1 MPMFSIIIP
10 IYKVE
15 DYLPKCIDSIL
26 AQKCQDFELL
36 LIDDG
41 SPDSCGKICDDYAA
55 KHPRIRAV
63 HQPNG
68 GAGAA
73 RNRGISLATGE
84 YLLFVDGDD
93 YLSDNF
99 LSDLLDTAKT
109 TPADLILFGAEVER
123 DGKKVGELHEDVP
136 VGKLLNVA
144 DEPRLFFG
152 VMAPW
157 NRAYRRT
164 LFTEH
169 DIDFATKVWYE
180 DIRVV
185 TKVLAAAKTA
195 VRLPDAYYHY
205 LQREGSSMN
214 NKNSERNVEILYAYD
229 DILSWYDARGLL
241 SRFREELTFQAV
253 QHILLAA
260 TVRVLLID
268 RKHPL
273 IEKFRD
279 YMEQHFP
286 DFRENKY
293 LPLLDRN
300 KQLIYK
306 LLLKKRYRTVR
317 MIFRTKARLEKYKG
331 RILPCNF

>member
-1 MPMFSIIIP
+1 MPRFSLIVP
-10 IYKVE
+10 VYKIE
-15 DYLPKCIDSIL
+15 AYLSKCIVSVL
-26 AQKCQDFELL
+26 AQTCQDYELL

-41 SPDSCGKICDDYAA
+41 SPDGCGRICDDYAA
-55 KHPRIRAV
+55 KYPDKLRAI

-73 RNRGISLATGE
+73 RNHGIQLASGE

-93 YLSDNF
+93 SLSPDF
-99 LSDLLDTAKT
+99 LASLSAVIQKK
-109 TPADLILFGAEVER
+109 PADLILFGAQVER
-123 DGKKVGELHEDVP
+123 DGKKVDELHENVP
-136 VGKLLNVA
+136 AETLLNIK
-144 DEPRLFFG
+144 DEPTLYFG

-185 TKVLAAAKTA
+185 TKLLAVAQTA
-195 VRLPDAYYHY
+195 YRLPGAYYHY
-205 LQREGSSMN
+205 LQREGSAMN
-214 NKNSERNVEILYAYD
+214 NKNVARNAEILQAYD
-229 DILSWYDARGLL
+229 DILGWYEAHGYLNAR
-241 SRFREELTFQAV
+241 REELTFQAV

-268 RKHPL
+268 RKSRL
-273 IEKFRD
+273 IEDFRA
-279 YMEQHFP
+279 YMERHFP
-286 DFRENKY
+286 NYRENKY
-293 LPLLDRN
+293 LSLLDKN
-300 KQLIYK
+300 KQLIYR

-317 MIFRTKARLEKYKG
+317 MIFLLKKKLGK
-331 RILPCNF
+331 

>member
-1 MPMFSIIIP
+1 MPRFSLIVP
-10 IYKVE
+10 VYRVE
-15 DYLPKCIDSIL
+15 AYLPKCIESVL
-26 AQKCQDFELL
+26 AQTCQDYELL

-41 SPDSCGKICDDYAA
+41 SPDGCGKLCDDYAA
-55 KHPRIRAV
+55 KYPDKLRAI

-73 RNRGISLATGE
+73 RNRGIQLASGE

-93 YLSDNF
+93 SLSPDF
-99 LSDLLDTAKT
+99 LAALSAVIQK
-109 TPADLILFGAEVER
+109 TPADLILFGAQVER
-123 DGKKVGELHEDVP
+123 DGKKVDELHENVP
-136 VGKLLNVA
+136 AKMLLSVK
-144 DEPRLFFG
+144 DEPTLYFG

-157 NRAYRRT
+157 NRAYRRA

-185 TKVLAAAKTA
+185 TKLLAVAQTA
-195 VRLPDAYYHY
+195 YRLPGAYYHY
-205 LQREGSSMN
+205 LQREGSAMN
-214 NKNSERNVEILYAYD
+214 NKNVARNAEILQAYD
-229 DILSWYDARGLL
+229 DILTWYEAHGYLETR
-241 SRFREELTFQAV
+241 REELTFQAM

-268 RKHPL
+268 RKSHL
-273 IEKFRD
+273 VEEFHA

-286 DFRENKY
+286 TYRENKY
-293 LPLLDRN
+293 LPLLDKN
-300 KQLIYK
+300 KQLIYR

-317 MIFRTKARLEKYKG
+317 MIFLLKKKLGK
-331 RILPCNF
+331 